1 MELSIRGIV
10 TSNFLL
16 EIDEDVFNEA
26 CEFLEF
32 EPSQFK
38 KFTPEQ
44 WQELRSAL
52 IDKTYDLECNIDY
65 QEIHDDHSVS
75 VDEVHISDSDN
86 MTVVLY
92 HKDGKTH
99 SIDIE

>member
-16 EIDEDVFNEA
+16 EIEEDVFNEA
-26 CEFLEF
+26 CESLEF

-44 WQELRSAL
+44 W
-52 IDKTYDLECNIDY
+52 
-65 QEIHDDHSVS
+65 V
-75 VDEVHISDSDN
+75 
-86 MTVVLY
+86 
-92 HKDGKTH
+92 
-99 SIDIE
+99 

>member
-16 EIDEDVFNEA
+16 EIEEDVFNED
-26 CEFLEF
+26 CESLEF

-44 WQELRSAL
+44 WVELRSVL
-52 IDKTYDLECNIDY
+52 IDKTYDFECNIDY

-75 VDEVHISDSDN
+75 VDEVHISDDD
-86 MTVVLY
+86 MTVVLFE
-92 HKDGKTH
+92 KDGKFH

>member
-16 EIDEDVFNEA
+16 EIEEDVFNEA
-26 CEFLEF
+26 CESLEF

-44 WQELRSAL
+44 WVELRSVL
-52 IDKTYDLECNIDY
+52 IDKTYDFECNIDY

-75 VDEVHISDSDN
+75 VDEVHISEDD
-86 MTVVLY
+86 MTVVLFE
-92 HKDGKTH
+92 KDGKFH

>member
-10 TSNFLL
+10 ISNFLL
-16 EIDEDVFNEA
+16 EIEEDVFNEA
-26 CEFLEF
+26 CESLEF

-44 WQELRSAL
+44 WVELRSVL
-52 IDKTYDLECNIDY
+52 IDKTYDFECNIDY

-75 VDEVHISDSDN
+75 VDEVHISDDD
-86 MTVVLY
+86 MTVVLFE
-92 HKDGKTH
+92 KDGKFH

>member
-16 EIDEDVFNEA
+16 EIEENVFNEA
-26 CEFLEF
+26 CESLEF

-44 WQELRSAL
+44 WVELRSVL
-52 IDKTYDLECNIDY
+52 IDKTYDFECNIDY

-75 VDEVHISDSDN
+75 VDEVHISDDD
-86 MTVVLY
+86 MTVVLFE
-92 HKDGKTH
+92 KDGKFH

>member
-16 EIDEDVFNEA
+16 EIEEDVFNEA
-26 CEFLEF
+26 CESLEF

-44 WQELRSAL
+44 WVELRSVL
-52 IDKTYDLECNIDY
+52 IDKTYDFECNIDY

-75 VDEVHISDSDN
+75 VDEVHISDDD
-86 MTVVLY
+86 MTVVLFE
-92 HKDGKTH
+92 KDGKFH

>member
-16 EIDEDVFNEA
+16 EIEEDVFNEA
-26 CEFLEF
+26 CESLEF

-44 WQELRSAL
+44 WFELRSVL
-52 IDKTYDLECNIDY
+52 IDKTYYYECNIDY

-75 VDEVHISDSDN
+75 VDEVHISDDD
-86 MTVVLY
+86 MTVVLFE
-92 HKDGKTH
+92 KDGKFH

>member
-16 EIDEDVFNEA
+16 EIEEDVFNEA
-26 CEFLEF
+26 CESLEF

-44 WQELRSAL
+44 WVELRSVL
-52 IDKTYDLECNIDY
+52 IDKTYDFECNIYY

-75 VDEVHISDSDN
+75 VDEVHISDDD
-86 MTVVLY
+86 MTVVLFE
-92 HKDGKTH
+92 KDGKFH

>member
-16 EIDEDVFNEA
+16 EIEEDVFNEA
-26 CEFLEF
+26 CESLEF

-44 WQELRSAL
+44 WVELRSVL
-52 IDKTYDLECNIDY
+52 IDKTYDFECNIDY

-75 VDEVHISDSDN
+75 VDEVHISDDD
-86 MTVVLY
+86 MTVVLFE
-92 HKDGKTH
+92 KDGKFH
-99 SIDIE
+99 SIDVE